1 MSMAGGGGTDLNPGQ
16 LWDAIVAGAGPAGST
31 AAALLA
37 ERGLRVLVVD
47 RAIFPRDKMC
57 GEYLGAGCVQL
68 LAGFGVELPDTHPIR
83 AMRVTAPDGTVFN
96 APYPEGRSGLAIR
109 RSQLD
114 ALLLENARR
123 KGAAC
128 LEGFRVERL
137 LLKDGKVQGV
147 EGRLHGGEEKQFLA
161 RIVIGAEGRNSVVA
175 RHLGLFRWNRSHR
188 RTALGLHYEGVLP
201 INGFAEVFL
210 GAGLYG
216 ILNPLGAGAAN
227 LSLVVDYD
235 SSLSKDHAGAYFA
248 EALGRLP
255 ALQERVAQA
264 RPLEE
269 VKVLGPMAHHAA
281 RASADGALLAGDAA
295 GFYDPFTGEGVYM
308 ALISAGLAAKVAGEA
323 LWRGDCSA
331 RFLRSYDRERSAALG
346 GRYRLEAAIQRV
358 IRHPRTADLVS
369 RRLREREDAA
379 SRLMEVLGGL
389 AWPRALLSGRVLAA
403 FL

>member
-1 MSMAGGGGTDLNPGQ
+1 MSMSGVGGADLGSGQ
-16 LWDAIVAGAGPAGST
+16 SWDTIVAGAGPAGST
-31 AAALLA
+31 TAALLA
-37 ERGLRVLVVD
+37 ECGFRVLLID
-47 RAIFPRDKMC
+47 RATFPRDKMC
-57 GEYLGAGCVQL
+57 GEYLGAGCVDL

-83 AMRVTAPDGTVFN
+83 AMRVTAPNGTVFT
-96 APYPEGRSGLAIR
+96 APYPEGRNGLAIR

-114 ALLLENARR
+114 ALLLENAKRR
-123 KGAAC
+123 GAVC

-137 LLKDGKVQGV
+137 LLKDGKVHGV

-175 RHLGLFRWNRSHR
+175 RHLGLFRWNCSHR

-201 INGFAEVFL
+201 VSGFAEVFL
-210 GAGLYG
+210 GPGIYG

-227 LSLVVDYD
+227 LSLVVDHD
-235 SSLSKDHAGAYFA
+235 GSISKDRADVSFVQ
-248 EALGRLP
+248 ALGLLP
-255 ALQERVAQA
+255 ALRKRLADA

-269 VKVLGPMAHHAA
+269 VKVLGPMAHHAV
-281 RASADGALLAGDAA
+281 RASADGALLAGDSA

-308 ALISAGLAAKVAGEA
+308 ALISARLAAGVAGEA
-323 LWRGDCSA
+323 LRRGDCSA

-346 GRYRLEAAIQRV
+346 GRYRLEATIQRI
-358 IRHPRTADLVS
+358 IRYPRTADLVS
-369 RRLREREDAA
+369 RKLRDREDAA

-389 AWPRALLSGRVLAA
+389 AWPRALLSGGFLAA

>member
-1 MSMAGGGGTDLNPGQ
+1 
-16 LWDAIVAGAGPAGST
+16 
-31 AAALLA
+31 
-37 ERGLRVLVVD
+37 
-47 RAIFPRDKMC
+47 
-57 GEYLGAGCVQL
+57 
-68 LAGFGVELPDTHPIR
+68 
-83 AMRVTAPDGTVFN
+83 
-96 APYPEGRSGLAIR
+96 
-109 RSQLD
+109 
-114 ALLLENARR
+114 
-123 KGAAC
+123 
-128 LEGFRVERL
+128 
-137 LLKDGKVQGV
+137 
-147 EGRLHGGEEKQFLA
+147 
-161 RIVIGAEGRNSVVA
+161 VVA

-201 INGFAEVFL
+201 VNGFAEVFL

-216 ILNPLGAGAAN
+216 ILNPLGAGVAN
-227 LSLVVDYD
+227 LSLVVDHD
-235 SSLSKDHAGAYFA
+235 ASLSKGHAGAYFA

-255 ALQERVAQA
+255 ALRERLAQA
-264 RPLEE
+264 RPLED

-308 ALISAGLAAKVAGEA
+308 ALISARLAAAVAGEA
-323 LWRGDCSA
+323 LRRGDCSA

-346 GRYRLEAAIQRV
+346 GRYRLEAAIQRI

-389 AWPRALLSGRVLAA
+389 AWPRALLSGRFLAA